1 MPALFLILPIIGIFI
16 INIPA
21 KKWVPR
27 IGFWV
32 ALAVS
37 LAYIALAVTSA
48 GLAWQGVT
56 RFLET
61 KLPFAAQLRI
71 DLTGAVALATIGLIA
86 LIATFIDRHTAK
98 LKRHNFANLLLIM
111 MAGMS
116 GIVMVRDMIS
126 LYVFLEIT
134 GVTSLVLICMKKN
147 VESFEGAFKYLLMS
161 AVASVF
167 VLLATAILF
176 LTVGSV
182 DFTSIAQYSA
192 SNADKLPLQM
202 IVAIVLLIAG
212 LSIKAG
218 AVPFHAWVP
227 DAYTSATTSV
237 SVLLAGIVSKIT
249 GVYTLIRLIGSVFAD
264 IRLMH
269 VAFMVIG
276 AVSIVVGALAAI
288 GQKDMKR
295 MLAYS
300 SVSQVGYIVLA
311 AGLGTPL
318 GLAAALV
325 HFFNHAT
332 FKSLLFINSYAV
344 EAATGTRELDR
355 LGGLA
360 ARMPITAGTSAVG
373 FLSTSGIPPLSGFW
387 SKFLIILAL
396 MRAGEPVYAAIA
408 LLASILTL
416 AYFLI
421 LQKKVFFGQLRED
434 WAQIREAGV
443 LNTAPAL
450 LLAGLSVAVG
460 LLFPLVLIWMQA
472 QGLL

>member
-37 LAYIALAVTSA
+37 LAYIAMAATSA
-48 GLAWQGVT
+48 GLIWQGLS
-56 RFLET
+56 RFLEAN
-61 KLPFAAQLRI
+61 LPFAAKLQI
-71 DLTGAVALATIGLIA
+71 DLKGAIALATIGLIA
-86 LIATFIDRHTAK
+86 FISIFIDRHTAK
-98 LKRHNFANLLLIM
+98 LKRHNFANLLLII

-116 GIVMVRDMIS
+116 GIVMVRDLVS

-134 GVTSLVLICMKKN
+134 GVSSLVMICMKKN

-161 AVASVF
+161 AVASIF
-167 VLLATAILF
+167 LLCATAIIF
-176 LTVGSV
+176 LTAGNV
-182 DFTSIAQYSA
+182 DFATVSQYVNANA
-192 SNADKLPLQM
+192 SHLPLQM
-202 IVAIVLLIAG
+202 VVAVVLIITG
-212 LSIKAG
+212 LAIKAG

-249 GVYTLIRLIGSVFAD
+249 GVYTLIRLISDVFAGV
-264 IRLMH
+264 RLMH
-269 VAFMVIG
+269 VAFMIIG

-318 GLAAALV
+318 GIAAALL

-344 EAATGTRELDR
+344 EAATGTRDMDR

-360 ARMPITAGTSAVG
+360 ARMPLTAGTSTVG
-373 FLSTSGIPPLSGFW
+373 FLSTAGIPPLSGFW
-387 SKFLIILAL
+387 SKLLIILAL
-396 MRAGEPVYAAIA
+396 LQSGEYAFAAIA
-408 LLASILTL
+408 LAASILTL

-421 LQKKVFFGQLRED
+421 MQKKVFFGKLKEE
-434 WAQIREAGV
+434 WAQVREASA
-443 LNTAPAL
+443 LNTAPAMV
-450 LLAGLSVAVG
+450 LAGVSVLVG
-460 LLFPLVLIWMQA
+460 LLFPFLLIWMQA